1 MKVTKLFKQ
10 EEENTKTANYRFYDY
25 FGNTQKQFTY
35 LLRIAAFIYIYKDL
49 SWSKNN
55 LPLLYCTQQTLWR
68 MFIAKLENI

>member
-10 EEENTKTANYRFYDY
+10 GEEDTKSANHRFYDY
-25 FGNTQKQFTY
+25 FGNTLVY
-35 LLRIAAFIYIYKDL
+35 LPIKDCCLYIYIYKDL